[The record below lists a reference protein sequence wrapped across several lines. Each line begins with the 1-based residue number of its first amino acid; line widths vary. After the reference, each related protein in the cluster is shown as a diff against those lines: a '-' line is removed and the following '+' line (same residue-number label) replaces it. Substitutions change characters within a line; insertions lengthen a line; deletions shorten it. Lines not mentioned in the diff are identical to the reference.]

1 MLYPYLADFYDAG
14 GNTIEFL
21 NQYDPIMQRMLGRSA
36 EWNGRDYSMGQAAL
50 NGDLTD
56 LFYYR
61 QRGGNSLDQIQMGD
75 PETPGEYQ
83 ALDPFGRPENITPKQ
98 DRPLTV
104 QEFKLAIKRSGEY
117 QQSGYALAEMGQLL
131 NYLGAGMG
139 ATP

>member
-1 MLYPYLADFYDAG
+1 
-14 GNTIEFL
+14 
-21 NQYDPIMQRMLGRSA
+21 
-36 EWNGRDYSMGQAAL
+36 MGQAAL

-61 QRGGNSLDQIQMGD
+61 QRGGYSLDQIQMGD